1 MVTRKRSRSKRILT
15 PSRCKGDDG
24 ALQKMTAVTLLQQRG
39 TNITKTTDGR
49 YYGAQPCFRDWK
61 TCLRARTKLR
71 RILELAVLIVWVP
84 RVTLVGSMR
93 IPRPWSEESAC
104 EMALDPDWPFVYSKY
119 REQEVL
125 PQHRQLSIY
134 RTVERQYCFC
144 LHTSWVPELKDIP
157 TD

>member
-1 MVTRKRSRSKRILT
+1 MVTRKKCRSKPILIS
-15 PSRCKGDDG
+15 SRCKGDDG
-24 ALQKMTAVTLLQQRG
+24 ALQKTTAVTLLQQRG
-39 TNITKTTDGR
+39 TKITKITDGR
-49 YYGAQPCFRDWK
+49 YYGAQTCSRDWK
-61 TCLRARTKLR
+61 TCTRARAKLR
-71 RILELAVLIVWVP
+71 IILFLIVWVP

-104 EMALDPDWPFVYSKY
+104 EMVLDPDWPFVYSKY

-125 PQHRQLSIY
+125 SQHRQLHLYQY

-144 LHTSWVPELKDIP
+144 LHTSWVPELKDTP